1 MNFITKNFLKENL
14 DKLDNGIDKFIVA
27 GIFYGLNSSDY
38 REQLLNIKTSSV
50 NFEESTLTLP
60 NGRVVVMD
68 DLLKEVVREAVE
80 QKIYV
85 KMGSL
90 GGTNEDYEL
99 NPNSEYIIKSKPT
112 SSNEMGI
119 KPLSNAGFKSR
130 MRTISTFL
138 VGDTSLTPSLL
149 KKSGAL
155 EYLKTLDKN
164 LTIRM
169 VEKKLKDRGYNLRR
183 NTVVEMIQELKKEDN
198 EK

>member
-1 MNFITKNFLKENL
+1 MNFITKKGLEEKL

-60 NGRVVVMD
+60 NGRVVIMD

-149 KKSGAL
+149 KKSGTY
-155 EYLKTLDKN
+155 EKLKTLDKN
-164 LTIRM
+164 LTIRSI
-169 VEKKLKDRGYNLRR
+169 EKILKESGYGTKR
-183 NTVVEMIQELKKEDN
+183 NTIVEMVQEIRKGGK
-198 EK
+198 

>member
-1 MNFITKNFLKENL
+1 MNFITKKGLEEKL

-60 NGRVVVMD
+60 NGEKVVMD
-68 DLLKEVVREAVE
+68 DLLKEVTREAVE

-130 MRTISTFL
+130 MRTISMFL

-149 KKSGAL
+149 KKSGTY
-155 EYLKTLDKN
+155 EKLKTLDKN
-164 LTIRM
+164 LTIRSI
-169 VEKKLKDRGYNLRR
+169 EKILKESGYGTKR
-183 NTVVEMIQELKKEDN
+183 NTIVEMVQEIRKGGK
-198 EK
+198 

>member
-1 MNFITKNFLKENL
+1 MNFITKKGLEEKL

-27 GIFYGLNSSDY
+27 GIYYGLNRSNY

-50 NFEESTLTLP
+50 NLEEFTLTLP
-60 NGRVVVMD
+60 NGEKVVMD

-119 KPLSNAGFKSR
+119 KPLTDAGFKSR
-130 MRTISTFL
+130 IRAISIFL
-138 VGDTSLTPSLL
+138 VGDTSITPTLL
-149 KKSGAL
+149 KKSGAY
-155 EYLKTLDKN
+155 EKLKTLDRN
-164 LTIRM
+164 LTIRSIGKILR
-169 VEKKLKDRGYNLRR
+169 ESGYNLRQ
-183 NTVVEMIQELKKEDN
+183 NNLVEMVQEIRKEG
-198 EK
+198 K

>member
-1 MNFITKNFLKENL
+1 MNFITKKGLEEKL

-27 GIFYGLNSSDY
+27 GIYYGLNRSNY

-50 NFEESTLTLP
+50 NLEESTLTLP
-60 NGRVVVMD
+60 NGEKVVMD

-119 KPLSNAGFKSR
+119 KPLTDAGFKSR
-130 MRTISTFL
+130 IRAISIFL
-138 VGDTSLTPSLL
+138 VGDTSITPTLL
-149 KKSGAL
+149 KKSGAY
-155 EYLKTLDKN
+155 EKLKTLDRN
-164 LTIRM
+164 LTIRSIGKILR
-169 VEKKLKDRGYNLRR
+169 ESGYNLRQ
-183 NTVVEMIQELKKEDN
+183 NNLVEMVQEIRKEG
-198 EK
+198 K

>member
-1 MNFITKNFLKENL
+1 MNFITKKGLEENL

-27 GIFYGLNSSDY
+27 GIYYGLNRSNY

-50 NFEESTLTLP
+50 NLEESTLTLP
-60 NGRVVVMD
+60 NGEKVVMD

-149 KKSGAL
+149 KKSGTY
-155 EYLKTLDKN
+155 EKLKTLDKN
-164 LTIRM
+164 LTIRSI
-169 VEKKLKDRGYNLRR
+169 EKILKESGYGTKR
-183 NTVVEMIQELKKEDN
+183 NTIVEMVQEIRKGGK
-198 EK
+198 

>member
-50 NFEESTLTLP
+50 NFKDSTLTLP

-68 DLLKEVVREAVE
+68 ELLREVTREAIE

-85 KMGSL
+85 KMGSV

-99 NPNSEYIIKSKPT
+99 NQNSEYIIKSKPT
-112 SSNEMGI
+112 DFNVYGI
-119 KPLSNAGFKSR
+119 KPLTDGGFKSR
-130 MRTISTFL
+130 IRAISVFL
-138 VGDTSLTPSLL
+138 VGNTSITPTVL
-149 KKSGAL
+149 KKSGTV
-155 EYLKTLDKN
+155 EKIKTLDKN
-164 LTIRM
+164 LSVRS
-169 VEKKLKDRGYNLRR
+169 VEKILRESWYGTKR
-183 NTVVEMIQELKKEDN
+183 NTIVDMLKKIRNGEI
-198 EK
+198 

>member
-1 MNFITKNFLKENL
+1 MITKLELKKMI

-50 NFEESTLTLP
+50 NFEESTLTFP

-149 KKSGAL
+149 KKSGTY
-155 EYLKTLDKN
+155 EKLKTLDKN
-164 LTIRM
+164 LTIRSI
-169 VEKKLKDRGYNLRR
+169 EKILKESGYGTKR
-183 NTVVEMIQELKKEDN
+183 NTIVEMVQEIRKGGK
-198 EK
+198 

>member
-50 NFEESTLTLP
+50 NFKDSTLTLP

-68 DLLKEVVREAVE
+68 ELLREVTREAIE

-85 KMGSL
+85 KMGSV

-99 NPNSEYIIKSKPT
+99 NQNSEYIIKSKPT
-112 SSNEMGI
+112 DFNDYGI
-119 KPLSNAGFKSR
+119 KPLTDGGFKSR
-130 MRTISTFL
+130 IRAISVFL
-138 VGDTSLTPSLL
+138 VGNTSITPTVL
-149 KKSGAL
+149 KKSGTV
-155 EYLKTLDKN
+155 EKIKTLDKN
-164 LTIRM
+164 LSVRS
-169 VEKKLKDRGYNLRR
+169 VEKILRESGYGTKR
-183 NTVVEMIQELKKEDN
+183 NTIVDMLKKIRNGEI
-198 EK
+198 

>member
-1 MNFITKNFLKENL
+1 MNFITKKGLEEKL

-27 GIFYGLNSSDY
+27 GIYYGLNRSNY

-50 NFEESTLTLP
+50 NLEESTLTLP
-60 NGRVVVMD
+60 NGEKVVMD
-68 DLLKEVVREAVE
+68 DLLREVTREAVE

-130 MRTISTFL
+130 MRTISMFL

-149 KKSGAL
+149 KKSGTY
-155 EYLKTLDKN
+155 EKLKTLDKN
-164 LTIRM
+164 LTIRSI
-169 VEKKLKDRGYNLRR
+169 EKILKESGYGTKR
-183 NTVVEMIQELKKEDN
+183 NTIVEMVQEIRNGGK
-198 EK
+198 

>member
-1 MNFITKNFLKENL
+1 MNFITKKGLEEKL

-27 GIFYGLNSSDY
+27 GIYYGLNRSNY

-50 NFEESTLTLP
+50 NLEESTLTLP
-60 NGRVVVMD
+60 NGEKVVMD

-90 GGTNEDYEL
+90 GGANEDYEL

-119 KPLSNAGFKSR
+119 KPLTDAGFKSR
-130 MRTISTFL
+130 IRAISIFL
-138 VGDTSLTPSLL
+138 VGDTSITPTLL
-149 KKSGAL
+149 KKSGAY
-155 EYLKTLDKN
+155 EKLKTLDRN
-164 LTIRM
+164 LTIRSIGKILR
-169 VEKKLKDRGYNLRR
+169 ESGYNLRQ
-183 NTVVEMIQELKKEDN
+183 NNLVEMVQEIRKEG
-198 EK
+198 K

>member
-1 MNFITKNFLKENL
+1 MNFITKKGLEEKL

-60 NGRVVVMD
+60 NGEKVVMD
-68 DLLKEVVREAVE
+68 DLLKEVTREAVE

-90 GGTNEDYEL
+90 SGTNEDYEL

-130 MRTISTFL
+130 MRTISMFL

-149 KKSGAL
+149 KKSGTY
-155 EYLKTLDKN
+155 EKLKTLDKN
-164 LTIRM
+164 LTIRSI
-169 VEKKLKDRGYNLRR
+169 EKILKESGYGTKR
-183 NTVVEMIQELKKEDN
+183 NTIVEMVQEIRKGGK
-198 EK
+198 

>member
-1 MNFITKNFLKENL
+1 MNFITKKGLEEKL

-99 NPNSEYIIKSKPT
+99 NPNSEYIIKSKPAT
-112 SSNEMGI
+112 SNEMGI

-149 KKSGAL
+149 KKSGTY
-155 EYLKTLDKN
+155 EKLKTLDKN
-164 LTIRM
+164 LTIRSI
-169 VEKKLKDRGYNLRR
+169 EKILKESGYGTKR
-183 NTVVEMIQELKKEDN
+183 NTIVEMVQEIRNGGK
-198 EK
+198 

>member
-1 MNFITKNFLKENL
+1 MNFITKKGLEEKL

-27 GIFYGLNSSDY
+27 GIYYGLNRSNY

-50 NFEESTLTLP
+50 NLEESTLTLP
-60 NGRVVVMD
+60 NGEKVVMD
-68 DLLKEVVREAVE
+68 DLLKEVTREAVE

-130 MRTISTFL
+130 MRTISMFL

-149 KKSGAL
+149 KKSGTY
-155 EYLKTLDKN
+155 EKLKTLDKN
-164 LTIRM
+164 LTIRSI
-169 VEKKLKDRGYNLRR
+169 EKILKESGYGTKR
-183 NTVVEMIQELKKEDN
+183 NTIVEMVQEIRKGGK
-198 EK
+198 

>member
-1 MNFITKNFLKENL
+1 MNFITKKGLEEKL

-27 GIFYGLNSSDY
+27 GIYYGLNRSNY

-50 NFEESTLTLP
+50 NLEESTLTLP
-60 NGRVVVMD
+60 NGEKVVMD

-149 KKSGAL
+149 KKSGTY
-155 EYLKTLDKN
+155 EKLKTLDKN
-164 LTIRM
+164 LTIRSI
-169 VEKKLKDRGYNLRR
+169 EKILKESGYGTKR
-183 NTVVEMIQELKKEDN
+183 NTIVEMVQEIRNGGK
-198 EK
+198 